1 MELSVETNTGK
12 VFEVAHAVA
21 TSMGMQMMLYIEF
34 IGYGMMDIVPVFS
47 DTNETSTIYGY
58 VGEELNKTF
67 IGYTILGEAF
77 IVPENGNLRIRLD
90 KPMETETLGE

>member
-1 MELSVETNTGK
+1 MELSVKTSTGK
-12 VFEVAHAVA
+12 QFEVAHAVA
-21 TSMGMQMMLYIEF
+21 TTMGIQRMLYIEF

-47 DTNETSTIYGY
+47 NTEETETIYGY

-67 IGYTILGEAF
+67 VGYTVLGEAF

-90 KPMETETLGE
+90 TPIEKEELS